1 MAYELDYLD
10 RLVRVKKN
18 RSLISKFSYDGMGR
32 RIRKEDGEK
41 ILVYDEGKIKV
52 LIDETTLKKKVKEL
66 GKKLTIDYEEK
77 NPVLVSILRGSFIFV
92 ADICRELKIAVTF
105 DFMAVSSYGNS
116 RVSSGIVRIT
126 KDLDCSIEGKEV
138 VIVED
143 IVDSGRT
150 LNYLIKNL
158 RARTPKSIEVCAL
171 LDKNVPR
178 KMGNSIKYKGFD
190 IPNKFVV
197 GYGLDFAE
205 KYRNLPFIGYIENE

>member
-1 MAYELDYLD
+1 M
-10 RLVRVKKN
+10 KHM
-18 RSLISKFSYDGMGR
+18 SKYKLK
-32 RIRKEDGEK
+32 KEDGEK
-41 ILVYDEGKIKV
+41 VLVSGEEKIKV
-52 LIDETTLKKKVKEL
+52 LIDEPTLKKRVKEL
-66 GKKLTIDYEEK
+66 GRELTADYEGK
-77 NPVLVSILRGSFIFV
+77 SPVLVSILRGSFIFV
-92 ADICRELKIAVTF
+92 ADICRELKIPVII

-116 RVSSGIVRIT
+116 MVSSGIVRIT
-126 KDLDCSIEGKEV
+126 KDLEFSIEDREV
-138 VIVED
+138 LIMED

-158 RARTPKSIEVCAL
+158 QARNPRNIEVCAL

-178 KMGNSIKYKGFD
+178 KTENKVKYKGFD

>member
-1 MAYELDYLD
+1 MKYM
-10 RLVRVKKN
+10 
-18 RSLISKFSYDGMGR
+18 SKYKLK
-32 RIRKEDGEK
+32 KEDGEK
-41 ILVYDEGKIKV
+41 VLVSGEEKIKV
-52 LIDETTLKKKVKEL
+52 LIDEPTLKKRVKEL
-66 GKKLTIDYEEK
+66 GREITADYEGK
-77 NPVLVSILRGSFIFV
+77 SPVLVSVLRGSFIFV
-92 ADICRELKIAVTF
+92 ADICRELKIPVII

-116 RVSSGIVRIT
+116 MVSSGIVRIT
-126 KDLDCSIEGKEV
+126 KDLEFSIEDREV
-138 VIVED
+138 LIMED

-158 RARTPKSIEVCAL
+158 EARNPRNIEVCAL

-178 KMGNSIKYKGFD
+178 KTENKVKYKGFD

>member
-1 MAYELDYLD
+1 MSIY
-10 RLVRVKKN
+10 
-18 RSLISKFSYDGMGR
+18 KFK
-32 RIRKEDGEK
+32 KEDGEK
-41 ILVYDEGKIKV
+41 ILVYDEEKIKV

-66 GKKLTIDYEEK
+66 GMKITIDYEDK

-92 ADICRELKIAVTF
+92 ADICRELKIPVTF

-138 VIVED
+138 IIVED

-158 RARTPKSIEVCAL
+158 RARNPKSIEVCAL

-178 KMGNSIKYKGFD
+178 KMENSVKYKGFD

>member
-1 MAYELDYLD
+1 MSIYKY
-10 RLVRVKKN
+10 K
-18 RSLISKFSYDGMGR
+18 
-32 RIRKEDGEK
+32 KEDGEK
-41 ILVYDEGKIKV
+41 ILVYDKEKIKV
-52 LIDETTLKKKVKEL
+52 LIDEPTLKKKVKEL
-66 GKKLTIDYEEK
+66 GKKLTADYEGK
-77 NPVLVSILRGSFIFV
+77 SPVLVSILRGSFIFV
-92 ADICRELKIAVTF
+92 ADICRELKIPVTF

-126 KDLDCSIEGKEV
+126 KDLECSIEGKEV
-138 VIVED
+138 IIIED

-158 RARTPKSIEVCAL
+158 MARNPKSIEVCAL

-178 KMGNSIKYKGFD
+178 KMKNSVKYKGFD

-197 GYGLDFAE
+197 GYGLDFGE